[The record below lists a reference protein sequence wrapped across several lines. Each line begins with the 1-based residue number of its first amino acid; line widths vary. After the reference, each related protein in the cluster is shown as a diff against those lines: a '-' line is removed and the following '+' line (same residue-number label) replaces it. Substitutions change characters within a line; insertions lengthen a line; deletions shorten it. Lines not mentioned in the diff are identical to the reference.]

1 MDFPSNKQHHKIFAS
16 RRRAILTAIF
26 WSTLLAPI
34 YGAQVFAAAPVTVD
48 DARKISRD
56 SSITINIVAND
67 YDPDGNSLFVVSVGS
82 PTHGN
87 AVLQPDGSVFY
98 TPPSSFTGSD
108 SFTYIIQEDTEE
120 GLTAA
125 GTVVIDV
132 TSTNYS
138 VYTNNDNNSNLAA
151 AIDGVCAQLRSSSDS
166 ELGAARRNLLE
177 RCNQLDELAAGN
189 PDGVGDL
196 LDQFA
201 PEETV
206 TQMRVSGQSS
216 RAQSNAVSQRLQQI
230 KTGDNSFTLNGRASA
245 SGGAAGA
252 DGETWSRLGLFSSVQ
267 FDSAKRDI
275 TELEN
280 GYDANARSLT
290 VGLDYQLSDQLI
302 LGSAVGFTTSELDYA
317 QQNGGL
323 ESDIV
328 SLIAFGSWYL
338 DRYALDVQVGYA
350 DTSFDSQ
357 RHIHYDGM
365 PGADDT
371 VSGATDGQQWLA
383 NMQGQWTWNKNA
395 LTVYPFVRLDYL
407 QSKTGGY
414 VEQGDS
420 GLAMMLGD
428 QSMTQLTLSGG
439 VQTTYAINTN
449 WGVLVPTAQ
458 LTLLS
463 DASSDYDPVVA
474 RFAYDPDPDNNF
486 LIHSDGGDKS
496 YAQLSVGTSAV
507 FIHGVSA
514 FVQYQQMFGYEK
526 LQAFQV
532 QAGIRYEF

>member
-138 VYTNNDNNSNLAA
+138 VYTNNDNNSNLVA